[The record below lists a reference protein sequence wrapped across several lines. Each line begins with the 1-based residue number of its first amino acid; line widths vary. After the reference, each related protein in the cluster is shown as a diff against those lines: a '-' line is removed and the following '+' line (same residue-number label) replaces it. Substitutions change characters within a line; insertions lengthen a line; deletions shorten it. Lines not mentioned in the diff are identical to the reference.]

1 MSKGFMIAYAICVV
15 ITIAI
20 CFWLT
25 KVVIESDL
33 PFWIKWIIL
42 R

>member
-1 MSKGFMIAYAICVV
+1 MSKGFMIAYAIAVV
-15 ITIAI
+15 ITIVI
-20 CFWLT
+20 CCWLT

-33 PFWIKWIIL
+33 PLWLKWIIL